1 MVTKFCLLIR
11 VCGHIFLFFSFG
23 GKKWSHTSASSLKE
37 QLNPFNQG
45 QGMEVLQAA
54 GFLSDDWGLNVN
66 SNFILVFHL
75 FYFYAS
81 IG

>member
-1 MVTKFCLLIR
+1 
-11 VCGHIFLFFSFG
+11 
-23 GKKWSHTSASSLKE
+23 
-37 QLNPFNQG
+37 
-45 QGMEVLQAA
+45 MEVLQAA
-54 GFLSDDWGLNVN
+54 GFLSDDWGLNAN